1 MKDREY
7 EIEKRARD
15 KAIRMKRK
23 MKQKN
28 REHDLGV

>member
-7 EIEKRARD
+7 EVEKRARD

-23 MKQKN
+23 IKQKN
-28 REHDLGV
+28 RNYNQED